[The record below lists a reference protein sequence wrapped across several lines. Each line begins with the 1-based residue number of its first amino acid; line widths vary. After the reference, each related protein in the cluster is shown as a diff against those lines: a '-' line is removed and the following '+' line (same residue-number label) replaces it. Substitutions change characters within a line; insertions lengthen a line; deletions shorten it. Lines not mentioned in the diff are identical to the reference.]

1 MLSPVPLLNLEVR
14 QAFSP
19 KGTTGYMGHAYGIPV
34 EPGGIEVALRRVITS
49 EAKKVLKEL
58 RAAWE
63 DSDKTP
69 R

>member
-1 MLSPVPLLNLEVR
+1 MLSPVPSLNLEVR

-19 KGTTGYMGHAYGIPV
+19 KGTMGYMGTQFGISV

-49 EAKKVLKEL
+49 EAKEVLKEL
-58 RAAWE
+58 KAAWE
-63 DSDKTP
+63 DTDKTS